1 MQNLKGKVIYKQ
13 GKAYW
18 VQGTQSMNDPA
29 MTNRNTVPTDVKIIQ
44 MGKLTREE
52 RDVLR
57 EAHSYIYLDEYYKNK
72 KFIKC
77 YKKFH
82 ESTGGKYLEGG
93 FDKFKVA
100 CVQARRIW
108 T

>member
-1 MQNLKGKVIYKQ
+1 MQNLKGNVIYKN

-18 VQGTQSMNDPA
+18 VQGGQDGVDPV
-29 MTNRNTVPTDVKIIQ
+29 TVDRNTVPTHVKVIQ
-44 MGKLTREE
+44 MAKLTREE

-57 EAHSYIYLDEYYKNK
+57 EAHSYIHLDEYYKNK
-72 KFIKC
+72 NLLKC
-77 YKKFH
+77 YKEFH
-82 ESTGGKYLEGG
+82 ESTGGQYLEGG